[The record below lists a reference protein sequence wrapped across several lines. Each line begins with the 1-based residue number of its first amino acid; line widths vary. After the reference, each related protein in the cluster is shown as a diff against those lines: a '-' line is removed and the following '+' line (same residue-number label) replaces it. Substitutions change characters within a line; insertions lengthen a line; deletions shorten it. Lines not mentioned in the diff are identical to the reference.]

1 VSAFRLVSAA
11 RSDRG
16 CVRPVNEDSYLA
28 RPDLGLWAVAD
39 GMGGHTQ
46 GDYASRLV
54 TDRLGAIPPADDA
67 PGLLRLVEETLGACH
82 EALSARGGTD
92 LICGAT
98 IAALLAFDAHY
109 ACVWAGDS
117 RIYRRR
123 DGQLQQLTRD
133 HSVAQELIDA
143 GQIDASAAQAHP
155 HAHHV
160 TRAVGVVGPLELD
173 VLQGSFAAGDL
184 FLLCTDGLT
193 GELEDGALGMLL
205 DGPDP
210 QASADRLLAR
220 ALAAGGR
227 DNVTLI
233 VLGCAADDAD
243 DTTLPPL
250 PLDPET

>member
-1 VSAFRLVSAA
+1 MSAFRLVSAA
-11 RSDRG
+11 RTDRG

-39 GMGGHTQ
+39 GMGGHSQ

-54 TDRLGAIPPADDA
+54 TDRLGAILPPEDA
-67 PGLLRLVEETLGACH
+67 PGLLRVVEATLGACH
-82 EALSARGGTD
+82 VALSVRGGTD

-117 RIYRRR
+117 RIYRKR
-123 DGQLQQLTRD
+123 DGRMLQLTRD

-143 GQIDASAAQAHP
+143 GRIDAGAAQAHP
-155 HAHHV
+155 NAHHV
-160 TRAVGVVGPLELD
+160 TRAVGVDGTLALD

-193 GELEDGALGMLL
+193 CELEDGALGTLL
-205 DGPDP
+205 DGSDP
-210 QASADRLLAR
+210 QASADRLLGR
-220 ALAAGGR
+220 ALAAGAR

-233 VLGCAADDAD
+233 VLGCAAGDAD

-250 PLDPET
+250 PAAPES